1 MNKLENTKFWQ
12 ILPKIL
18 RFGLIVTSI
27 AVTLITFG
35 SVILRE
41 LNMNFLGYEEILVI
55 FAFWLYMIGTA
66 YGSYEKSHI
75 TADIIVVMMP
85 DGLVKDIISLLR
97 NILTVALGIVF
108 LLWAL
113 QLVQWTLL
121 MDNRTPVWR
130 IPMTVSQSSML
141 FGLFIASFYH
151 LVYLYN
157 DIKGF
162 IIKHGKKSGG
172 IDSDMSAEGRV

>member
-1 MNKLENTKFWQ
+1 MNKLQKTKLWE

-35 SVILRE
+35 SVVLRE

-66 YGSYEKSHI
+66 YGSFEKSHI

-85 DGLVKDIISLLR
+85 EGFAKDLVALIR
-97 NILTVALGIVF
+97 NILTVILGIVF
-108 LLWAL
+108 LLWAF
-113 QLVQWTLL
+113 QLVQWTVQ
-121 MDNRTPVWR
+121 MDTRTPVWR
-130 IPMTVSQSSML
+130 IPITVSQSSML
-141 FGLFIASFYH
+141 FGLFFASFYH
-151 LVYLYN
+151 IVYLY
-157 DIKGF
+157 DEIKSF
-162 IIKHGKKSGG
+162 TMKHVTKKKALITGSNGEGG
-172 IDSDMSAEGRV
+172 V